1 MFFGRLI
8 AICII
13 TVSLQIPW
21 FIFIIISVI
30 EHLYGV
36 EGYVFFF
43 FYAYFFVWF
52 HLQYVCLYNVSR
64 QMLKMTCKN
73 DMQSGRLCV
82 FKISHVWQVVH

>member
-21 FIFIIISVI
+21 FIFIIICVI

-43 FYAYFFVWF
+43 MFTFLSGFI
-52 HLQYVCLYNVSR
+52 CNMSVSIMFR
-64 QMLKMTCKN
+64 VRC
-73 DMQSGRLCV
+73 
-82 FKISHVWQVVH
+82 